1 MTYYTYIY
9 IYITSEEFHNDFIM
23 ISIFNFGERVEKD
36 PQETCQGTQ
45 SHPNHPNLI
54 LFRARAQE
62 TVPQAGRK
70 INQRYVSRCQQVIN
84 KNKHN
89 ISRLTESRDSTHYF
103 SSFDPMQGR
112 NSPRGAEIRDL
123 ELNHLETEMT
133 GNDMICYFVFHETGK
148 FHENVFVFKEHLWK
162 MLGNDYEITMN
173 EPKWKVRNSRD
184 NIGYIRCSKT
194 ALGLTQYTRQLDS
207 LTQEA
212 EEAEEA
218 AEGEEA
224 EAAEAEAEAEGAAW
238 EGEYEAPLKKWI
250 SMNFMDHFFL

>member
-1 MTYYTYIY
+1 
-9 IYITSEEFHNDFIM
+9 M
-23 ISIFNFGERVEKD
+23 ISSWFQFSTFGERVVKD

-54 LFRARAQE
+54 LFRARAQA

-112 NSPRGAEIRDL
+112 NSPRGAEIQDS

-148 FHENVFVFKEHLWK
+148 FHENVSVFKEHLWK
-162 MLGNDYEITMN
+162 MLGNDYEMTMN

-194 ALGLTQYTRQLDS
+194 ALGLTQHTRQLDN
-207 LTQEA
+207 LT
-212 EEAEEA
+212 
-218 AEGEEA
+218 
-224 EAAEAEAEAEGAAW
+224 AW
-238 EGEYEAPLKKWI
+238 HRKPRKPRKPRKVRELKLRKPKLKLREQHGRA
-250 SMNFMDHFFL
+250 STRRH